1 MLERRQHPRNR
12 VYYGGMIAFNAGN
25 STLDCIV
32 RNFSPRGAKIEFE
45 NSAILPDRIE
55 FDVARR
61 RLSCSA
67 RLAWRDQNSAGLMF
81 SEERENGTVV
91 TLDWAR
97 KLRDSDRANR
107 RLKSRLDQLLNE
119 Y

>member
-12 VYYGGMIAFNAGN
+12 VYYGGVLAFNARN
-25 STLDCIV
+25 STLGCVV
-32 RNFSPRGAKIEFE
+32 RNFSPHGAKIELE
-45 NSAILPDRIE
+45 HSAILPDRVE
-55 FDVARR
+55 FEVVRKG
-61 RLSCSA
+61 LSCIA
-67 RLAWRDQNSAGLMF
+67 RLAWRERHCAGLMF
-81 SEERENGTVV
+81 CEELESGTVV

-97 KLRDSDRANR
+97 KLRASERTNR

>member
-12 VYYGGMIAFNAGN
+12 VYYSGVIAFNARL

-32 RNFSPRGAKIEFE
+32 RNFSPHGAKIEFE
-45 NSAILPDRIE
+45 NSAILPDRVE
-55 FDVARR
+55 FDVVRKA
-61 RLSCSA
+61 LSCAA
-67 RLAWRDQNSAGLMF
+67 RLAWRDQNSAGLTF
-81 SEERENGTVV
+81 CEEREKGTVV

-97 KLRDSDRANR
+97 KLRNSERTSR
-107 RLKSRLDQLLNE
+107 QLEPRLDQLLNE

>member
-1 MLERRQHPRNR
+1 MLERRQYPRNR
-12 VYYGGMIAFNAGN
+12 VYYGGVLAFNERR
-25 STLDCIV
+25 STLGCVV

-45 NSAILPDRIE
+45 NAAMLPDRVE
-55 FDVARR
+55 FNVVRKG
-61 RLSCSA
+61 LSCTA
-67 RLAWRDQNSAGLMF
+67 RLAWRDQNAAGLTF
-81 SEERENGTVV
+81 SEELEKGTVV

-97 KLRDSDRANR
+97 KLRDSERANR